1 MRANIQAQQN
11 FTNKKAQSGMLLIE
25 VMIAVLIFSFGLL
38 GLVGLQ
44 VVSTQNST
52 NAEERTRASML
63 ANDIVSVMWVKSSLN
78 PSADVATWKALVADG
93 TKSGLSNA
101 AGNVTVVGNVAT
113 VTITWKSPSKK
124 STENSNQY
132 FTSVAMPN

>member
-63 ANDIVSVMWVKSSLN
+63 ANDIVSVMWVTNSLN
-78 PSADVATWKALVADG
+78 PSTDIASWKTLVADS
-93 TKSGLSNA
+93 TKGGLSNA
-101 AGNVTVVGNVAT
+101 TGDVTVVGNVAT
-113 VTITWKSPSKK
+113 VTISWKSPSKK

-132 FTSVAMPN
+132 VTSVAMPN